1 MTTTTNNGNAAA
13 SPRFN
18 LDIAVNTT
26 GGGGDN
32 GFKTA
37 AEAIG
42 SVEVKRSTY
51 VAKMPYTYGSGTLMK
66 RLATIVLPRNKRIA
80 ILPHTVSTFD
90 KITDHESV
98 PTDEAGIANYIFDA
112 REWIMYRGT
121 ASERKMIEFKFQVE
135 SPITV
140 YQIKQ
145 APKVMELLEKHQIYL
160 FGRRYS
166 PAISTRSAGLLLNV
180 DAKKCSQ
187 THLIAEFTNKIKAE
201 LNLKVFVDLAPHRG
215 SVRVGQKAI
224 WGDFLKVMVEAE
236 HCQAVAA
243 VIQKGLLEKRFHKGL
258 ENVRLMPLTPMRN
271 MMSPETFGEMICAHN
286 NTMYDVAEIQID
298 HVWEIDSEIELNST
312 IKEKLGLGNLEDE
325 MFSFR
330 EIILRMFWD
339 QWPESKVRDA
349 YIQRGRLMVVCSK
362 SIIAEASEIVDQF
375 LSFMKE
381 NFDASDE
388 SAEKFA
394 TWLGSN
400 TPKNYNRH
408 PARSGTLVYGEERV
422 LKATVNSF
430 MDKNLTAL
438 TAGIIPVAGMKAS
451 KPDLSRPP
459 RMSLPHRSR
468 KIVHVDPNEFHPTAV
483 AAWTTA
489 NAWAAADAPRM
500 IKKAQQK
507 RVQNKSRQAPREV
520 ITVDDTTV
528 STGSMSSTTQAAIN
542 KMNETLAKFE
552 ANEKENEKKLA
563 TLDANMARIASNV
576 VKITEA
582 QDTINKGYIEIR
594 EAMCKIA
601 ETNAR
606 TEAMLK
612 AITNRMGSLNTVI
625 SVEDSEMEMSSA
637 GKRDADQISTSSK
650 SSGASQSSQSQ
661 SSLGMSQESTTSTS
675 SHQSGAT
682 IPRTTFLQDA
692 RNVFSD
698 SFMDNSQNVSET
710 QEAGVQ

>member
-1 MTTTTNNGNAAA
+1 M
-13 SPRFN
+13 
-18 LDIAVNTT
+18 
-26 GGGGDN
+26 
-32 GFKTA
+32 TA
-37 AEAIG
+37 ADANG
-42 SVEVKRSTY
+42 AVEVKRSTY

-66 RLATIVLPRNKRIA
+66 RLATIVLPRNKKIA

-121 ASERKMIEFKFQVE
+121 PSERKMIEFKFQVE

-145 APKVMELLEKHQIYL
+145 APKVMELLQKHQIYL

-166 PAISTRSAGLLLNV
+166 PAVSTKPVGLLLNV

-187 THLIAEFTNKIKAE
+187 THLIAEFTNKIKAK

-243 VIQKGLLEKRFHKGL
+243 VIQKGLLEKKFHKGL

-286 NTMYDVAEIQID
+286 HTMYDVAEIQVD
-298 HVWEIDSEIELNST
+298 NVWDIDSEIELNST
-312 IKEKLGLGNLEDE
+312 IKEKLGLGSLDDE

-330 EIILRMFWD
+330 EILLRMFWD
-339 QWPESKVRDA
+339 QWTEPKVRDA
-349 YIQRGRLMVVCSK
+349 YLQRGRLMIVCSK
-362 SIIAEASEIVDQF
+362 SVIAEASGIVDQF
-375 LSFMKE
+375 LSYMKE

-388 SAEKFA
+388 SAENFA

-408 PARSGTLVYGEERV
+408 PARTGTLVYGEERV

-430 MDKNLTAL
+430 MDKNLAAL

-459 RMSLPHRSR
+459 RMSLPNRSR
-468 KIVHVDPNEFHPTAV
+468 KIVQVNPNEFHPTAV

-507 RVQNKSRQAPREV
+507 RAQYKQKQTPREV
-520 ITVDDTTV
+520 ITVDYNTV
-528 STGSMSSTTQAAIN
+528 STGSMSSSTQAAIN
-542 KMNETLAKFE
+542 KMNETIAKFE
-552 ANEKENEKKLA
+552 ANEKENQVKLS
-563 TLDANMARIASNV
+563 TLDATMARIATNV

-594 EAMCKIA
+594 EAMCKMA
-601 ETNAR
+601 EANAR
-606 TEAMLK
+606 TEAMLT
-612 AITNRMGSLNTVI
+612 AITNKMGSLNTVI
-625 SVEDSEMEMSSA
+625 TDEDSEMEMSSA
-637 GKRDADQISTSSK
+637 GKRDADQISSTSSK
-650 SSGASQSSQSQ
+650 SSDSSSAASESSQSQ
-661 SSLGMSQESTTSTS
+661 SSLGMSQESSNSTSTN
-675 SHQSGAT
+675 QSGAT

-698 SFMDNSQNVSET
+698 SYMGNSQNIGET
-710 QEAGVQ
+710 RGAGGQ